1 MAIAL
6 LTLALVGTLAFFGSI
21 AGGYLVPGHVAE
33 MRSHFLVSLVSTL
46 LLVMG
51 HSFIMFF
58 LIATGVEM
66 KNLEK
71 DRGGGDSFRRRTV
84 ALKGRVFPVATLAL
98 LLVVANFVLG
108 AATHTRVLPPL
119 VHESL
124 AWLTLL
130 VCVLALWR
138 EYVALGENNRL
149 IAEAGERLRRRDGAH
164 SHSAGAELQSRG
176 PERARKEAS

>member
-6 LTLALVGTLAFFGSI
+6 LTLAFVGTAALGWSV
-21 AGGYLVPGHVAE
+21 AGGYVVPGHPHE
-33 MRSHFLVSLVSTL
+33 MRSHFLVSLLATF

-71 DRGGGDSFRRRTV
+71 DQGWGDSFRRRTV
-84 ALKGRVFPVATLAL
+84 ALKGRVFPVMTLAL
-98 LLVVANFVLG
+98 LLVIANFILG
-108 AATHTRVLPPL
+108 AATHTRVLPPP
-119 VHESL
+119 VHEAL

-130 VCVLALWR
+130 VCALALWR
-138 EYVALGENNRL
+138 EYQVLGENNRL
-149 IAEAGERLRRRDGAH
+149 IAEAAARRRAVATGT
-164 SHSAGAELQSRG
+164 
-176 PERARKEAS
+176 P